1 MILKLIGSVVVI
13 ASSISVAISHRIFQ
27 EKKLKTLDGFIA
39 LLMYIK
45 GQVDCYALPLYEM
58 LMGIPPEI
66 LCDCNSPMG
75 VESLDELIGESR
87 VYLED
92 ESLRLLESFSLE
104 FGSIFR
110 EEQLRRCDFYIEALV
125 EERKRLS
132 ADVERRA
139 RVGGALSVCAM
150 IGLVILLW

>member
-1 MILKLIGSVVVI
+1 MILKLIGSIVVV
-13 ASSISVAISHRIFQ
+13 ASSISVAISHRVFQ
-27 EKKLKTLDGFIA
+27 EKKLRTLDGFIA

-66 LCDCNSPMG
+66 LYDCNSPLG